1 MIEEIL
7 NIICNELPES
17 LAMNFLDSYAKIYA
31 DSPDILGQW
40 SWVVEDA
47 NFDLSKHPDLLP

>member
-31 DSPDILGQW
+31 DSPDILG
-40 SWVVEDA
+40 
-47 NFDLSKHPDLLP
+47 